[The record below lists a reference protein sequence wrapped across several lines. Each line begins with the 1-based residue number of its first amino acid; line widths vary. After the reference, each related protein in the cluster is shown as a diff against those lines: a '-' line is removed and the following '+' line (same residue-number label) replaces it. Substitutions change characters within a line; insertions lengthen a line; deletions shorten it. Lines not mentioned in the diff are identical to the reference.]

1 MIIKNYPSILQIL
14 GFYFSKAN
22 KNNEEIEVY
31 YKWFSTKFIWRKKY
45 KFDQWINSYKKKF
58 IILLESSLTCL
69 IQFQFQKE
77 IKQVNDSQV
86 SNFIQDIE
94 KINKV
99 QHPNIV
105 RILGIAKNDQKT
117 PFAILTERCDI
128 NLYQAIS
135 TKKFNKIDLSLV
147 IYEIAKG
154 MKFIHSIQIINTNLN
169 PSKILIGK
177 DGKI

>member
-1 MIIKNYPSILQIL
+1 M
-14 GFYFSKAN
+14 
-22 KNNEEIEVY
+22 
-31 YKWFSTKFIWRKKY
+31 
-45 KFDQWINSYKKKF
+45 
-58 IILLESSLTCL
+58 